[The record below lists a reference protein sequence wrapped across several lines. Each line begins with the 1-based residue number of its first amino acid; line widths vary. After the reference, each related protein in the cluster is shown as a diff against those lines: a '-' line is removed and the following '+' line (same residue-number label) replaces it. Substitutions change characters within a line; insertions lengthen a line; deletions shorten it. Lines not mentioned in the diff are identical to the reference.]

1 MKRLVLTLSLLALAA
16 CAQRDHLQYDFGRAY
31 TATYKAQAD
40 LTRPSVANAAYPL
53 TGREGEA
60 LRIAV
65 EEEASD
71 TESGE
76 AEKIGN

>member
-1 MKRLVLTLSLLALAA
+1 MKRLVITLSMLSLAA

-31 TATYKAQAD
+31 SASFAAQAD
-40 LTRPSVANAAYPL
+40 LTRPTAANAAYPL

-65 EEEASD
+65 EAEASD
-71 TESGE
+71 QESGE
-76 AEKIGN
+76 AEQIGK

>member
-1 MKRLVLTLSLLALAA
+1 MKRLIFTLPLFALAA
-16 CAQRDHLQYDFGRAY
+16 CAQHDHLQYDYGRSN
-31 TATYKAQAD
+31 TATFKAQAD
-40 LTRPSVANAAYPL
+40 LTRPSAANAAYPL

-71 TESGE
+71 KESGE
-76 AEKIGN
+76 AEQISK